1 MKSKHNIFFIS
12 LFCVAAIAAG
22 LTYALKNI
30 ISLEVTPYWLLLI
43 VFFVVVNVIIYF
55 LSIRINKRQDISKAT
70 HFHMLT
76 TVVKLIV
83 YLVIM
88 AVYAIMFPEDGK
100 AFIITFMIYYLCF
113 TFFETFVKIKI
124 NK

>member
-1 MKSKHNIFFIS
+1 MKSKHNTFFIS

-55 LSIRINKRQDISKAT
+55 LSIICQYNMKKQPKQSAVFIHFHYYVNKR
-70 HFHMLT
+70 T
-76 TVVKLIV
+76 TRPGL
-83 YLVIM
+83 
-88 AVYAIMFPEDGK
+88 
-100 AFIITFMIYYLCF
+100 
-113 TFFETFVKIKI
+113 
-124 NK
+124 